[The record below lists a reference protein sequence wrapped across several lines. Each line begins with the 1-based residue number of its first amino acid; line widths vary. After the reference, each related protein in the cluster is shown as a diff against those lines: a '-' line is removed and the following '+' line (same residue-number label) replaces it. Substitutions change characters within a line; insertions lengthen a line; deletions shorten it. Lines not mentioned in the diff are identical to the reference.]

1 MIKNFV
7 IFGDSYSTYE
17 GYIPENFPTYYSEQG
32 RPQGPLVTKMKLEE
46 TWWGRLLKTTDA
58 KLVLNNSWSGST
70 VCYTGYEGDCSTSS
84 SFIYRYK
91 QLHKDGFFVD
101 KRIDTLFVFGGTN
114 DSWAEAPLGTL
125 QFSAWQERDL
135 FNVLPAICYFMNRL
149 KTDFPDTRIV
159 FLANCDIKTEII
171 EGMKIA
177 GKRFNVEVIQ
187 LENIDKD
194 CNHPT
199 VKGMGEIYNQILKF
213 MQGE

>member
-7 IFGDSYSTYE
+7 IFGDSYSTYG
-17 GYIPENFPTYYSEQG
+17 GYIPETFPTYYSEQG
-32 RPQGPLVTKMKLEE
+32 RPQGSLVTKMKLEE
-46 TWWGRLLKTTDA
+46 TWWGRLLKNTEA

-84 SFIYRYK
+84 SFIYRYR
-91 QLHKDGFFVD
+91 QLKKEGFFTD

-114 DSWAEAPLGTL
+114 DSWADAPLGTL
-125 QFSAWQERDL
+125 KFSDWEETDL

-171 EGMKIA
+171 EGIKLA

-187 LENIDKD
+187 LKNIDKD
-194 CNHPT
+194 SGHPT
-199 VKGMGEIYNQILKF
+199 VKGMGEIYNQVLNF
-213 MQGE
+213 LQGE